1 MGIATNTDNEKQIKE
16 EYYELKMFFDG
27 IKASFFRKDP
37 SFSILSMGMS
47 GDYKLAI
54 EQGSNMIR
62 VGSTIFGG
70 RVIKHWKNN

>member
-1 MGIATNTDNEKQIKE
+1 
-16 EYYELKMFFDG
+16 
-27 IKASFFRKDP
+27 
-37 SFSILSMGMS
+37 MGMS

-70 RVIKHWKNN
+70 RL